1 MFFLLFLWAFG
12 SQAPLL
18 TCIFQAW
25 SHWPQILHWNCH
37 TLLLRNPSVQLLVPS
52 LVRKFASPRRN
63 LLCFSSSYQKK
74 PNPNPTESVQQMP
87 DPWGFI
93 SSLIAVVLRAG
104 SAPSSASGAHH
115 RSEGERWRS
124 LPTEAAGWQKY
135 CWIQQLVPGAS
146 LFLEKCHPLSWQILF
161 QYFFYFCFF
170 VVCLVGWLVGYFYFL
185 WCLRK
190 SELQSIFRI
199 YPFHSLLSEC
209 WSTLGWTWASSV
221 PRWSRRTTASWL
233 VSEIVQTAGAGR
245 CSSACTQH
253 WWGHISSAVFSFGT
267 LTTRKTL
274 RLWSVSRER
283 QWTCSREVWSMSLM
297 GSSWGNWDYWVWRRG
312 SRETWLLSKMPKG
325 RLWRGGGRHLL
336 PSNSDWMRGNGL
348 KLHQGR
354 FKLGI
359 RKNFFS
365 ERVVMHWNRCS
376 GRWWSHHPWRCSKKC
391 VDMALRDKV

>member
-1 MFFLLFLWAFG
+1 MFLDVGKPNFISCLFCCWLVFHFILLSFFKNHTAVFLPLSFYTFLLILSFSLCPFSIYFFHSLSSSCHFLTPPDFYPTSSYLLAPTPMFFLLFLWAFG

-25 SHWPQILHWNCH
+25 SHWPQTLHWNCH

-161 QYFFYFCFF
+161 QYFFYFCFWGF
-170 VVCLVGWLVGYFYFL
+170 FLVGGVFVL
-185 WCLRK
+185 
-190 SELQSIFRI
+190 IRI
-199 YPFHSLLSEC
+199 
-209 WSTLGWTWASSV
+209 
-221 PRWSRRTTASWL
+221 
-233 VSEIVQTAGAGR
+233 
-245 CSSACTQH
+245 
-253 WWGHISSAVFSFGT
+253 
-267 LTTRKTL
+267 
-274 RLWSVSRER
+274 
-283 QWTCSREVWSMSLM
+283 M
-297 GSSWGNWDYWVWRRG
+297 NWNVR
-312 SRETWLLSKMPKG
+312 
-325 RLWRGGGRHLL
+325 
-336 PSNSDWMRGNGL
+336 
-348 KLHQGR
+348 
-354 FKLGI
+354 
-359 RKNFFS
+359 
-365 ERVVMHWNRCS
+365 
-376 GRWWSHHPWRCSKKC
+376 
-391 VDMALRDKV
+391 